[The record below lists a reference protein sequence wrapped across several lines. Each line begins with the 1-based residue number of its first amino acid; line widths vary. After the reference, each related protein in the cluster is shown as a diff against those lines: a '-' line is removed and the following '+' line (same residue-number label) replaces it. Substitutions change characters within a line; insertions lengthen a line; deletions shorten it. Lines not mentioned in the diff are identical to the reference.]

1 MNKKIYITES
11 QFKEY
16 LLEELSISNE
26 VIDMSEEIISTI
38 INKLENNEKE
48 FTFNFRYNTFVD
60 VKIFSFKNNREFSYW
75 IDDINNRKLLINN
88 FSFKENTFYIR
99 CIKVN
104 GDLDTVTLHNNVY
117 HEVEHFFQSLKKG
130 KPITAKK
137 YDIITKYMNESEECN
152 FITSLICKILYFTS
166 KIELDAIANGFYSD
180 LKKFDLSTTPLYDII
195 INTECISLLDNFKEW
210 RNSISKWTRT
220 PLLNQTR
227 IELQNLNIIKFT
239 DLNDLKKHLIKRI
252 NKSEKYL
259 LKRIGKIYTLKKQQ
273 LDRVIEEIYPSK
285 NNNIS
290 EGRLYQSNLILTPK
304 TKLSKEKVFSN
315 LNKLFE
321 EKEK

>member
-1 MNKKIYITES
+1 M
-11 QFKEY
+11 
-16 LLEELSISNE
+16 
-26 VIDMSEEIISTI
+26 
-38 INKLENNEKE
+38 
-48 FTFNFRYNTFVD
+48 
-60 VKIFSFKNNREFSYW
+60 
-75 IDDINNRKLLINN
+75 
-88 FSFKENTFYIR
+88 
-99 CIKVN
+99 
-104 GDLDTVTLHNNVY
+104 
-117 HEVEHFFQSLKKG
+117 EHFFQSLKKG
-130 KPITAKK
+130 KPITAKI
-137 YDIITKYMNESEECN
+137 YDIITTYMNESEECN
-152 FITSLICKILYFTS
+152 LITSLICKILYFTS

-180 LKKFDLSTTPLYDII
+180 LKKFDLSTTPLYNII
-195 INTECISLLDNFKEW
+195 INTECISLLDNFIEW

>member
-1 MNKKIYITES
+1 MSKKIYVTES
-11 QFKEY
+11 QFREY

-26 VIDMSEEIISTI
+26 VIEMSEEMISTI
-38 INKLENNEKE
+38 LNKIENNEKE
-48 FTFNFRYNTFVD
+48 FIFNFKYNTFVD
-60 VKIFSFKNNREFSYW
+60 VKIYSFKNNKEFSYW

-99 CIKVN
+99 CVEVN
-104 GDLDTVTLHNNVY
+104 GNLDTVTLHNNIH

-137 YDIITKYMNESEECN
+137 YDIITKYMHESEECN